1 MTERKSNYAEFWPY
15 YLQEH
20 GKSNTRFLHF
30 IGTGGAIIFLFNF
43 LLNTHWLSLPI
54 AIICGYFFAWVGH
67 FFVEKNRPATFT
79 HPIWFL
85 ISDFRMF
92 FLWLGRGLDDQ
103 LATAGVTEDATEDA
117 TEADAE
123 ADAA

>member
-54 AIICGYFFAWVGH
+54 AMICGYFFAWVGH

-79 HPIWFL
+79 HPIWSL
-85 ISDFRMF
+85 ISDYRMF

-103 LATAGVTEDATEDA
+103 LATAGVTEDT

>member
-30 IGTGGAIIFLFNF
+30 VGTGGAIIFLFNF

-54 AIICGYFFAWVGH
+54 ALICGYLFAWVGH

-79 HPIWFL
+79 HGP
-85 ISDFRMF
+85 
-92 FLWLGRGLDDQ
+92 
-103 LATAGVTEDATEDA
+103 
-117 TEADAE
+117 
-123 ADAA
+123 